1 MKSPSPLNTNHPPSP
16 ETAPA
21 FWDRPHSVYGVCIS
35 LNTSAFSLL
44 QLTLEFFPE
53 WSQGLSPG
61 SLSQGLTETW
71 DKTILLGPLLLQHN
85 TDSAEAPHKSPQF
98 INPSQALEA
107 KKTIFT
113 DGLFTYG
120 CLGNNMWNPTVLSS
134 LQNCSLFSWLE
145 RSYDYWFICLGSP
158 SDHKLLKT
166 KDCIFLVG
174 TQYQIGI
181 NENQWDECMHPC
193 LFTQDS
199 ELISFYS

>member
-1 MKSPSPLNTNHPPSP
+1 MECVFLWIHLL
-16 ETAPA
+16 
-21 FWDRPHSVYGVCIS
+21 S
-35 LNTSAFSLL
+35 LYFSSLL
-44 QLTLEFFPE
+44 SSF
-53 WSQGLSPG
+53 LSEAKDSRLAACPRDSPRPG
-61 SLSQGLTETW
+61 IRPSSW
-71 DKTILLGPLLLQHN
+71 VPILLQHN
-85 TDSAEAPHKSPQF
+85 TDSAEAPHTSPQF

-120 CLGNNMWNPTVLSS
+120 CLGNNMLNPTVLSS

-145 RSYDYWFICLGSP
+145 RSYDYGFICLGSP